1 MGIRPERYATGNVFI
16 STLGDLVRRRG
27 LLLILVFICASLTIG
42 LAVTNNL
49 AAFEAICYII
59 GMVSVVPQ
67 ILMPLAADLAPPERR
82 ASALSIVLAG
92 LLLGVLIARVLAGI
106 IAQFAS
112 WRVVYYMAIGVQY
125 AVLGMLYLM
134 LPDYPAKNTGMT
146 YFGILW
152 SMFKFSVTEPQL
164 IQASLINFASSACF
178 TNFWVSTFSCSDTPR
193 TAGSHCG

>member
-1 MGIRPERYATGNVFI
+1 MVVALVDARLRRYAVGIVFI

-27 LLLILVFICASLTIG
+27 LLLLLVFTCASLTIG
-42 LAVTNNL
+42 LAITSNL
-49 AAFEAICYII
+49 VAFEVICFLI

-125 AVLGMLYLM
+125 AL
-134 LPDYPAKNTGMT
+134 
-146 YFGILW
+146 
-152 SMFKFSVTEPQL
+152 
-164 IQASLINFASSACF
+164 
-178 TNFWVSTFSCSDTPR
+178 
-193 TAGSHCG
+193 